1 MPVQAP
7 TPKVSSFRVI
17 KGSMIPETY
26 AAFRAWDLTQSKQAN
41 LLRLKAENTVQ
52 AATANWLRDVI
63 FTISARFEPSGRDRP
78 LVLLAQQDPGLEAW
92 RPLLLWQLAQGELLI
107 SHFLKQWLFPRIQ
120 DGQERFA
127 AKDVIPY
134 LEGLSGP
141 GGPVEQ
147 PWTPS
152 TIKHVAAALLK
163 LVADFNLLV
172 GGPVKALAPFHL
184 SERGF
189 LYVLY
194 DLVERLKNP
203 RMVVE
208 AEDWRIFLLSPAA
221 VHQELLRLHQYRRL
235 EYHTAGSIVE
245 LKLPCPN
252 LLAYVEGW
260 TA

>member
-26 AAFRAWDLTQSKQAN
+26 AAFRAWDLTQSKQTN

-63 FTISARFEPSGRDRP
+63 FTLSARFDPNGQDCS
-78 LVLLAQQDPGLEAW
+78 LVLLAQKDPGLEAW
-92 RPLLLWQLAQGELLI
+92 RPLLLWHLARGEYLV
-107 SHFLKQWLFPRIQ
+107 SNFLTKWLFPRIQ
-120 DGQERFA
+120 GGHVRFA
-127 AKDVIPY
+127 PKELVPHLNA
-134 LEGLSGP
+134 LACP
-141 GGPVEQ
+141 GGPIEE
-147 PWTPS
+147 PWTAN
-152 TIKHVAAALLK
+152 TTARVATALLR
-163 LVADFNLLV
+163 LAADFGLLS
-172 GGPVKALAPFHL
+172 GTTTRTLAPFHL

-203 RMVVE
+203 RLVVE
-208 AEDWRIFLLSPAA
+208 AEDWRTFLLSPSA

-252 LLAYVEGW
+252 LLTYVEGW